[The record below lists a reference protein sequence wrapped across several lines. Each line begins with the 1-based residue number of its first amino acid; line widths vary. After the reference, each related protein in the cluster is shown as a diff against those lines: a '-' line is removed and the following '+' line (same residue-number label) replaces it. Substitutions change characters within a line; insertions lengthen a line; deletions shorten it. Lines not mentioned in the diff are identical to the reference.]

1 VFAEAIMER
10 QIALGNDGSVSEEQS
25 AAKAI
30 KAATRSVRTYSFLP
44 ISLYHRY
51 NRPAGEPLR
60 VS

>member
-1 VFAEAIMER
+1 MER
-10 QIALGNDGSVSEEQS
+10 QIALGNDGGVSEEQS

-51 NRPAGEPLR
+51 NHPAGEPLR